1 MRASQSESEPRP
13 RLHLRDD
20 ERDERFSHWFHAQ
33 IEAFECERSKQ
44 NEAVRIAT
52 ENHCRGSTVSEK
64 DFSRSH
70 RPRLNDAGRV
80 LDLARFVRR
89 DADLFEEPAWDL
101 GEIGSRVNESFQLE
115 LATGITW
122 IPNGEFNVK
131 GSHRHFS

>member
-20 ERDERFSHWFHAQ
+20 ERDERFSHWIHAH

-64 DFSRSH
+64 DFGRSH
-70 RPRLNDAGRV
+70 RPRLNDAGCV
-80 LDLARFVRR
+80 LDLASFVRR
-89 DADLFEEPAWDL
+89 DVDLLQQGLWNLAEMRTCIHEP
-101 GEIGSRVNESFQLE
+101 FQLKS
-115 LATGITW
+115 ATR
-122 IPNGEFNVK
+122 V
-131 GSHRHFS
+131 